1 VTVLESG
8 THLGRELAIVR
19 RWRVLHEIRVHG
31 GQLITGA
38 SVSAIEGH
46 CVRYQL
52 ADGTSAQS
60 EADSVVL
67 AIGAQPDTGLLDEL
81 TRAGLSAS
89 SIGDCH
95 SIGYIEGAISAG
107 HKAGREA

>member
-1 VTVLESG
+1 MHIVAFAVVTKAGSPRRFKQTVK
-8 THLGRELAIVR
+8 HRLGRELAIVR

-60 EADSVVL
+60 EADSVCWLSVPSP
-67 AIGAQPDTGLLDEL
+67 IPDCST
-81 TRAGLSAS
+81 S
-89 SIGDCH
+89 
-95 SIGYIEGAISAG
+95 
-107 HKAGREA
+107 